1 MMSPSVD
8 SRLAIYTGQPEHQAE
23 QPEHVQ
29 QLHQPYA
36 PQQPAQ
42 TYNPSLQRA
51 PNPTN
56 RFLPPGQDSPVIFQ
70 PQTPHTPQYAQ
81 AWNATFGDISQVDK
95 DYIFNGLT
103 RLYMKKASA
112 LL

>member
-1 MMSPSVD
+1 MCAGQ
-8 SRLAIYTGQPEHQAE
+8 SRHSAE
-23 QPEHVQ
+23 QPEHLQ
-29 QLHQPYA
+29 
-36 PQQPAQ
+36 Q
-42 TYNPSLQRA
+42 TYHPSLQQA
-51 PNPTN
+51 PSPTS
-56 RFLPPGQDSPVIFQ
+56 RFLPPGQNSPVIFQ

-112 LL
+112 SSC